1 MLKRHRAHH
10 TQNAAFTA
18 YAAAGLPS
26 GYPSVSMRA
35 TNGTIQM
42 PLIGLGTWEYNDTVA
57 QAAVT
62 GAFSVGYRYH
72 PTSHLNLTSTTTVLA
87 PLIQSNTCPPVI
99 AIWCSRSLTWFQ
111 QFCVSADTW
120 TRRSGT
126 GTSVVSAE
134 LLQLLGFL
142 EQNTS

>member
-1 MLKRHRAHH
+1 MPLQVYLQA
-10 TQNAAFTA
+10 TQ
-18 YAAAGLPS
+18 
-26 GYPSVSMRA
+26 SVSMRA

-42 PLIGLGTWEYNDTVA
+42 PLIGLGTWQYNDTVA

-72 PTSHLNLTSTTTVLA
+72 PTSHLNLAITTTVLA
-87 PLIQSNTCPPVI
+87 PLNQTPALHVLAPLNQSNTSPPVI